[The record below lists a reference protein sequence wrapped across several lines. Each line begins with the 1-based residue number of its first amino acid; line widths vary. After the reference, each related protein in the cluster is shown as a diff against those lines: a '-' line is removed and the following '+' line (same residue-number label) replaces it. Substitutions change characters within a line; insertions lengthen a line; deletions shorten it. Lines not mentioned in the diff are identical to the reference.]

1 MKNNMSAK
9 GGSASGGKKPKYK
22 RILLKISGEAMK
34 GKREYGIDPEYVSYL
49 AKEIE
54 AAYKTGVQIAIVVG
68 AGNIFRG
75 VAGSKHGLDRA
86 TADYMGMLAT
96 IFNAMALQDALEKLN
111 ITTRLQTAIEMK
123 QIAETFVRRKAL
135 RHLEKGRIVILGGGT
150 GLPFITTDTTAA
162 MRCLELACEAVFKA
176 TKVEGV
182 YEADP
187 IKNPE
192 AKKLATLSLDRAFQ
206 DDKIKIM
213 DKSAVAL
220 CRDNGKKIVVFK
232 LSQKGNFKKAVM
244 GEKVGTTIY

>member
-1 MKNNMSAK
+1 M
-9 GGSASGGKKPKYK
+9 KKPKYK

-54 AAYKTGVQIAIVVG
+54 AVHKTGTQIAIVVG

-111 ITTRLQTAIEMK
+111 LTTRLSTAIEMK
-123 QIAETFVRRKAL
+123 QIAEMFVRRKAL
-135 RHLEKGRIVILGGGT
+135 RHLEKNRIVILGGGT

-162 MRCLELACEAVFKA
+162 MRGLELGCDAIFKA
-176 TKVEGV
+176 TKVDGV
-182 YEADP
+182 YDDDP
-187 IKNPE
+187 MKNPK
-192 AKKLATLSLDRAFQ
+192 AKKFTTLTLEHAFQ
-206 DDKIKIM
+206 NNKIKIM
-213 DKSAVAL
+213 DKSAVSL
-220 CRDNGKKIVVFK
+220 CRDNNIHIIIFRINK
-232 LSQKGNFKKAVM
+232 KGNFKKAAM
-244 GEKVGTTIY
+244 GEKIGTTVC

>member
-1 MKNNMSAK
+1 MHNYLSTM
-9 GGSASGGKKPKYK
+9 KKPKYK

-54 AAYKTGVQIAIVVG
+54 AVHKTGAQIAIVVG

-96 IFNAMALQDALEKLN
+96 VFNAMALQDALEKLN
-111 ITTRLQTAIEMK
+111 ITTRLSTAIEMK

-135 RHLEKGRIVILGGGT
+135 RHLEKNRIVILGGGT

-162 MRCLELACEAVFKA
+162 MRGLELGCEAIFKA
-176 TKVEGV
+176 TKVDGV
-182 YEADP
+182 YDDDP
-187 IKNPE
+187 MENPK
-192 AKKLATLSLDRAFQ
+192 AKKLASLTLEQAFQ
-206 DDKIKIM
+206 DNKIKIM
-213 DKSAVAL
+213 DKSAISL
-220 CRDNGKKIVVFK
+220 CRANNLHIIVFK
-232 LSQKGNFKKAVM
+232 LDKKGNFKKAVM
-244 GEKVGTTIY
+244 GEKIGTTIC

>member
-1 MKNNMSAK
+1 M
-9 GGSASGGKKPKYK
+9 KKPKYK

-54 AAYKTGVQIAIVVG
+54 AVHKTGTQIAIVVG

-111 ITTRLQTAIEMK
+111 LTTRLSTAIEMK
-123 QIAETFVRRKAL
+123 QIAEMFVRRKAL
-135 RHLEKGRIVILGGGT
+135 RHLEKNRIVILGGGT

-162 MRCLELACEAVFKA
+162 MRGLELGCEAIFKA
-176 TKVEGV
+176 TKVDGV
-182 YEADP
+182 YDDDP
-187 IKNPE
+187 MKNPK
-192 AKKLATLSLDRAFQ
+192 AKKFTTLTLEHAFQ
-206 DDKIKIM
+206 NNKIKIM
-213 DKSAVAL
+213 DKSAVSL
-220 CRDNGKKIVVFK
+220 CRDNNMSIIIFKINK
-232 LSQKGNFKKAVM
+232 KGNFKKAVM
-244 GEKVGTTIY
+244 GEKIGTTIC